1 MSLRGRLFAS
11 YALVILVCLL
21 LVGLSAAALLNNYRD
36 RIIMDKLNAIAKP
49 VSLEIKSLVTSQ
61 ATVATLW
68 ADLQEQAQAN
78 NVYML
83 LLGPDGK
90 ILRWITPRLALP
102 QPVPKAT
109 LPASVSQATQGTF
122 VATDGRT
129 FIYATY
135 PLGKLPSTATTAAV
149 SSATALLLA
158 TPRSGAGLIAIGLF
172 WPLFFAG
179 IIALGISLIVAL
191 LIARSVYKPLG
202 RVTAATADVARGQY
216 DQQVPESG
224 PAEVR
229 QLAASFNNMAAQV
242 KQSQQQLRH
251 FVADVSHELKSP
263 LTSIQGFAQALV
275 DGTASDEPTRRKA
288 AGIINDEAR
297 RMRRQVDEL
306 LELARVQSGQLK
318 MAREPVNVRELIER
332 CREVFSLQAAD
343 KKVVLV
349 SETRRGAMTVKGD
362 ADRLEEV
369 LDNLLDNAIKN
380 SPKDGQVTV
389 FGQPLEGGWVE
400 IKVSDQGPGISP
412 EQLPHVFERFYQVT
426 GVRTG
431 VGLGLTIAR
440 EIVMAHRGTIEVRSE
455 PGEGAEFTIRLPAA
469 DAPAQ

>member
-11 YALVILVCLL
+11 YALVIVICLL
-21 LVGLSAAALLNNYRD
+21 LVGLSAAALLGSYRD
-36 RIIMDKLNAIAKP
+36 RLVMDRLDAIARP
-49 VSLEIKSLVTSQ
+49 VSLQIKSLLANQTT
-61 ATVATLW
+61 AATLW
-68 ADLQEQAQAN
+68 TSLEEQAQKN

-90 ILRWITPRLALP
+90 VLRWITPRVAVP
-102 QPVPKAT
+102 QPVPKST
-109 LPASVSQATQGTF
+109 LPADVTQATQGKF

-135 PLGKLPSTATTAAV
+135 PLGKLPATTATTLA
-149 SSATALLLA
+149 SADTLLLA
-158 TPRSGAGLIAIGLF
+158 TPRSGAGIVLVGLF
-172 WPLFFAG
+172 WPLFLAG
-179 IIALGISLIVAL
+179 IIALGISLVVAL
-191 LIARSVYKPLG
+191 LIARSVYRPVG
-202 RVTAATADVARGQY
+202 RVTAAAGNIARGQY
-216 DQQVPESG
+216 DQQVPETG

-275 DGTASDEPTRRKA
+275 DGTASDQPTRTKA
-288 AGIINDEAR
+288 ARIINDEAR

-318 MAREPVNVRELIER
+318 LAREPVNLRELIER
-332 CREVFSLQAAD
+332 CREVFSVQAAA
-343 KKVVLV
+343 KKVVLM
-349 SETRRGAMTVKGD
+349 SETSGGLMTVTGD

-369 LDNLLDNAIKN
+369 LGNLLDNAIKN
-380 SPKDGQVTV
+380 SHAGGQVSI
-389 FGQPLEGGWVE
+389 FGQPVDGGWLEV
-400 IKVSDQGPGISP
+400 KVTDQGPGIPP

-426 GVRTG
+426 GMRTG

-440 EIVMAHRGTIEVRSE
+440 EIVLAHGGTIEARSE

-469 DAPAQ
+469 TLPHG